1 MTNQVQVSNEV
12 LTLEMCRERLLEG
25 WELHVICAEDPVP
38 AQNTVRG
45 SWYLV
50 AVEPETG
57 RFGVVVTQRDL
68 YRERRRAEQS
78 GTTLDPSDYAYKE
91 IKTTTGLFNAQTDLG
106 IVATV
111 IPGSKGVT
119 MVAQIFSGGEQTQS

>member
-12 LTLEMCRERLLEG
+12 LTLDMCREKLRDG
-25 WELHVICAEDPVP
+25 WELHVVCAEDPVP

-50 AVEPETG
+50 AFEPKTG

-78 GTTLDPSDYAYKE
+78 GRKLDPSDYAYKE
-91 IKTTTGLFNAQTDLG
+91 IKTTTGLFNAQMDLG
-106 IVATV
+106 ISATV
-111 IPGSKGVT
+111 IPGAKGIT
-119 MVAQIFSGGEQTQS
+119 MVARL

>member
-12 LTLEMCRERLLEG
+12 LTLDMCREKLRDG
-25 WELHVICAEDPVP
+25 WELHVVCAEDPIP

-50 AVEPETG
+50 AFEPETG

-78 GTTLDPSDYAYKE
+78 GRKLDPSDYAYKE
-91 IKTTTGLFNAQTDLG
+91 IKTTTGLFNAQMDLG
-106 IVATV
+106 ISATV
-111 IPGSKGVT
+111 IPGAKGIT
-119 MVAQIFSGGEQTQS
+119 MVARL